1 MRCTTWVICPCLLY
15 AFQESPDTAH
25 IDPSQ
30 DEGGKTRQDSDE
42 SEQQSDSSTTEPDKS
57 EGETAEDKNEI
68 QCAQEKKSQMM
79 RA

>member
-15 AFQESPDTAH
+15 AFQESPDT
-25 IDPSQ
+25 
-30 DEGGKTRQDSDE
+30 GGKTRQDSDE
-42 SEQQSDSSTTEPDKS
+42 SEQQSDSSSTEPDKS

-68 QCAQEKKSQMM
+68 QCAQEKKSQTM